1 MCGRLTNHLTWEQ
14 IHAFY
19 SLFTTQA
26 LNLPARYNVAPT
38 QDVLAITAE
47 PEGNAARTMRWGLV
61 PPWSAEPLKAATFN
75 TRTDTIE
82 TSKLW
87 KPSLDKW
94 RCIVPASGWYEWTG
108 DKGNKQ
114 PWHFT
119 RPDGEPL
126 SFAALYAPPGR
137 YGRPS
142 CSIVITEA
150 CDATRHIHDRMPVV
164 LERDQVATWLAAPD
178 LSLLKPYTGEIVIT
192 AAHKDVGN
200 NRNQGAYLLDAAA
213 QTPPPGALFHD

>member
-1 MCGRLTNHLTWEQ
+1 MCGRMTHYYTWEQ
-14 IHAFY
+14 IYNHYNAF
-19 SLFTTQA
+19 TQA
-26 LNLPARYNVAPT
+26 LNLPARFNVAPT
-38 QDVLAITAE
+38 QDVLTITTE
-47 PEGNAARTMRWGLV
+47 PEGKAARMMRWGLI

-94 RCIVPASGWYEWTG
+94 RCVVPASGWYEWTG

-126 SFAALYAPPGR
+126 SFAGLYAPPGR
-137 YGRPS
+137 FGKAS

-150 CDATRHIHDRMPVV
+150 ADSTRHIHDRMPVI
-164 LERDQVATWLAAPD
+164 LERDQVDRWLAEPD
-178 LSLLKPYTGEIVIT
+178 VGLLRPYQGEILIT
-192 AAHKDVGN
+192 AANKAVGAVKN
-200 NRNQGAYLLDAAA
+200 EGPELLVADGPVE
-213 QTPPPGALFHD
+213 PPKGDFHD